1 MKVRVTTVMDVP
13 VFVPDNI
20 IDACVFS
27 HGKMLQRAVGGETL
41 TTSWTKEEEPI
52 SIEEEIARA

>member
-13 VFVPDNI
+13 VFVPDNLI
-20 IDACVFS
+20 EISVFN
-27 HGKMLQRAVGGETL
+27 HGKMLQRTLGGETL
-41 TTSWTKEEEPI
+41 TTSWTKEEEEI